1 MKLTEQQKERV
12 EKLLSQMTL
21 DEKIGQMNL
30 ESPSIVGGFDVP
42 FEELIEMMTDGRIS
56 QEEFQKIMSTATR
69 DFHEEDIRAGLVGAM
84 MGDDS
89 LKANELQRIAVEESR
104 LGIPLIMGFDVIH
117 GLRTVYPI
125 AIAEAGTFDEKLF
138 EKTARVAA
146 KESRAHGI
154 CWNFAPMIDVA
165 RDSRWGR
172 VSEGPGEDP
181 YLASCFAKAKIRGLQ
196 NDRSSRENYVAACL
210 KHYVAYSAC
219 ESGRDYNTT
228 SMSVSQLHNVY
239 LPPFQAAVEEGAAS
253 AMASFNDLNGVP
265 CTVNT
270 YTLREILK
278 ETYGIEGFV
287 VSDANGIKECVTHG
301 IAEDDADA
309 GIQAALAGLDMDM
322 GTHIYK
328 DHLKDAVE
336 RGKVSMQVIDEAV
349 RRILYVKMWL
359 GLFENPYVSESQ
371 IAQYAEEIPAEHIE
385 TALEA
390 AEKSIVL
397 LKNDGNVLPLNRKQ
411 KISLVGTLA
420 GNAEEVIGAWAMS
433 WKNEDCVSILEG
445 LKNSGAEVA
454 YYPCGGPEGEINDA
468 EIERACA
475 EGDVVVAVVGEL
487 VNMTGEASSK
497 ANIELPGKQR
507 EMLAK
512 ILEKLDSPAEEQEY
526 AEEQGYAEKRR
537 YTEKRKKPLVTVL
550 MNGRPLALGWE
561 AEKLPVIVEAWHLG
575 IQMGNAVASVLLG
588 DVNPSGKLASSFPSV
603 NGQCPIYYNHPST
616 GRPGSKSKF
625 TSRYLDAPFDA
636 LFPFGYGL
644 SYTTFTYED
653 LKVRETEDALHVS
666 VLLKNTGN
674 REGTETVQLYM
685 QDVTASL
692 VRPVKELKGFVR
704 IELAAGEEK
713 RAELL
718 LKKKEMGFYN
728 NQGDYV
734 LEDGLFRIY
743 VGGNSRECLCEE
755 IRITFV

>member
-1 MKLTEQQKERV
+1 MKLTEQQKNRV
-12 EKLLSQMTL
+12 EELLSQMTL
-21 DEKIGQMNL
+21 EEKIGQMNL

-84 MGDDS
+84 MGDDPV
-89 LKANELQRIAVEESR
+89 KANELQKIAVEESR

-125 AIAEAGTFDEKLF
+125 AIAEAGTFDEDLF
-138 EKTARVAA
+138 ERTAGIAA

-154 CWNFAPMIDVA
+154 GWNFAPMIDVA
-165 RDSRWGR
+165 RDCRWGR

-181 YLASCFAKAKIRGLQ
+181 YLASRFARAKIKGLQ
-196 NDRSSRENYVAACL
+196 NDRASSENYVAACL

-228 SMSVSQLHNVY
+228 SMSVSLLHNVY
-239 LPPFQAAVEEGAAS
+239 LPPFKAAVEEGAAS

-265 CTVNT
+265 CTVNP
-270 YTLREILK
+270 YTLRKILK
-278 ETYGIEGFV
+278 ELYGMEGFV
-287 VSDANGIKECVTHG
+287 VSDANGIRECVTHG
-301 IAEDDADA
+301 IAENDEDA
-309 GIQAALAGLDMDM
+309 GIQSANAGLDM

-328 DHLKDAVE
+328 DYLKKAVE
-336 RGKVSMQVIDEAV
+336 DGKVSMEAVNEAV
-349 RRILYVKMWL
+349 RRILSVKMWL
-359 GLFENPYVSESQ
+359 GLFENPYVPEASIEK
-371 IAQYAEEIPAEHIE
+371 YTGRIPAEHAE
-385 TALEA
+385 VALEA
-390 AEKSIVL
+390 AKKSIVL
-397 LKNDGNVLPLNRKQ
+397 LKNEGNVLPLSKQQ

-420 GNAEEVIGAWAMS
+420 ANEEEIIGAWAMS

-445 LKNSGAEVA
+445 LKNSGVDVS
-454 YYPCGGPEGEINDA
+454 YYPCGGPEDEVNP
-468 EIERACA
+468 EEVSKACE

-487 VNMTGEASSK
+487 VSMSGEASSK
-497 ANIELPGKQR
+497 ANVELPGKQR
-507 EMLAK
+507 EMLSLL
-512 ILEKLDSPAEEQEY
+512 LEK
-526 AEEQGYAEKRR
+526 
-537 YTEKRKKPLVTVL
+537 TEAAGKKLVTVL

-561 AEKLPVIVEAWHLG
+561 AEHLPVLVEAWHLG
-575 IQMGNAVASVLLG
+575 VQMGNALAAVLTG
-588 DVNPSGKLASSFPSV
+588 EENPSGKLASSFPSV

-644 SYTTFTYED
+644 SYTTFAYSD
-653 LKVRETEDALHVS
+653 LKVEEEKESLRVS
-666 VLLKNTGN
+666 VQLKNTGD
-674 REGTETVQLYM
+674 RKGTEAVQLYM

-692 VRPVKELKGFVR
+692 VRPVKELRGFQRV
-704 IELAAGEEK
+704 ELEAGEAKAVSLE
-713 RAELL
+713 
-718 LKKKEMGFYN
+718 LKKQDMGFYN
-728 NQGDYV
+728 NQGEYV

-743 VGGNSRECLCEE
+743 AGGNSRDCLCEE
-755 IRITFV
+755 IRLNF